1 MIFLRGPP
9 RKEAEV
15 VRTTENL
22 SISETHSRGW
32 KIRESKP
39 EMDDVIKMDGWIDRW
54 KCPSARGKEK
64 NDANTRAPSK
74 PSAIFFLFS
83 PFHFFF
89 FFFLTSSLFL
99 TCERSFYLPSTILT
113 R

>member
-39 EMDDVIKMDGWIDRW
+39 EMDDVIKMDGWM
-54 KCPSARGKEK
+54 G
-64 NDANTRAPSK
+64 APQRK
-74 PSAIFFLFS
+74 
-83 PFHFFF
+83 
-89 FFFLTSSLFL
+89 
-99 TCERSFYLPSTILT
+99 RQ
-113 R
+113 RRK